1 MIKVF
6 FVFWGVVWG
15 AAAWSGMGPRRLRQA
30 VGAHFHVW
38 RGDGRDVAA
47 GMRARRA
54 RGLFCIYYC
63 ILFVHEL

>member
-1 MIKVF
+1 
-6 FVFWGVVWG
+6 
-15 AAAWSGMGPRRLRQA
+15 MGPRRLRQA

-54 RGLFCIYYC
+54 RGLFCIYYY
-63 ILFVHEL
+63 ILFVHELQGCEDFELYGYIER